1 MRRAVRITAVIAFA
15 LAASPVY
22 GQEVAKEAEVAGK
35 TQSRALQWA
44 ADTGKVAGAATFCA
58 MDTDVV
64 EEYISIAQAKIAA
77 TANDNVDRVV
87 ARIEFG
93 NIFNVAS
100 SQEPLGGCENF
111 AQLFPQ
117 EARKLN

>member
-1 MRRAVRITAVIAFA
+1 MRRAVRITAILVFA
-15 LAASPVY
+15 LAAGPVY
-22 GQEVAKEAEVAGK
+22 GQQVTKEAELAEK
-35 TQSRALQWA
+35 TGSRALQWA
-44 ADTGKVAGAATFCA
+44 ADTGKVAGGATYCA
-58 MDTDVV
+58 MDTNVI

-111 AQLFPQ
+111 AELFPQ
-117 EARKLN
+117 ELRKLN

>member
-1 MRRAVRITAVIAFA
+1 MRRAVQLTAVLVFA
-15 LAASPVY
+15 LAAGPVY
-22 GQEVAKEAEVAGK
+22 GQEVAREAEVAEK
-35 TQSRALQWA
+35 VESRALQWA
-44 ADTGKVAGAATFCA
+44 TDTGRVAGGATFCA
-58 MDTDVV
+58 MDVEVV